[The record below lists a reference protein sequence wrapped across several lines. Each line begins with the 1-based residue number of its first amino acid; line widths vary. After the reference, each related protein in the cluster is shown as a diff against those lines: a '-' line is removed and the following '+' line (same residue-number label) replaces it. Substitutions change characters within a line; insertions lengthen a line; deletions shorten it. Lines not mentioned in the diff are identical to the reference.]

1 MNHRMNDGTDNPP
14 ALRLYMNL
22 SAIETMPQFA
32 GRSSHDLLAIIRD
45 AAFDGIQI
53 YDGAAESTVAAC
65 RSLGLGVAQ
74 SGRINVPSDAAVVA
88 QRLADGGAECATI
101 HLGWG
106 LEDFEEGVTLIDAM
120 LEASTQYR
128 LPLYAETHRATL
140 FQDMWRTVEFAKH
153 APDLRFNADFSHW
166 YTGLEMT
173 YGDFDTKLA
182 FVAPVME
189 RVRFM
194 HGRIGDSGCM
204 QVPINEAFSDTRPF
218 VEHFRQMWTL
228 AFRGFLKSAQP
239 GDYIGFSPELL
250 GPEFCYQ
257 RMIRSATGTLIEDG
271 NRWKQ
276 TILLTNIAK
285 DCFAQAHKENAQ
297 WKS

>member
-1 MNHRMNDGTDNPP
+1 MNHWMTDGTNNLP
-14 ALRLYMNL
+14 ALRLYMNM

-32 GRSSHDLLAIIRD
+32 GRDSYDLLAIIRD
-45 AAFDGIQI
+45 ADFDGVQFS
-53 YDGAAESTVAAC
+53 DGATESMLEAC

-74 SGRINVPSDAAVVA
+74 SGRISSPSDAAVVA
-88 QRLADGGAECATI
+88 QRLTGGGAECATI

-106 LEDFEEGVTLIDAM
+106 LEDFEEGVALIDAM
-120 LEASTQYR
+120 LEASTKYS

-153 APDLRFNADFSHW
+153 EPDLRFNADFSHW
-166 YTGLEMT
+166 YTGSEMT
-173 YGDFDTKLA
+173 YGDFNTKLA

-189 RVRFM
+189 RVSFM
-194 HGRIGDSGCM
+194 HGRIGDSGCI
-204 QVPINEAFSDTRPF
+204 QVLVNDAFSDTRPF
-218 VEHFRQMWTL
+218 VEHFRRMWTM

-239 GDYIGFSPELL
+239 GDYICFSPELL

-257 RMIRSATGTLIEDG
+257 RMIHSANDAWVEEG
-271 NRWKQ
+271 NRWEQ
-276 TILLTNIAK
+276 TIRLTDIAK
-285 DCFAQAHKENAQ
+285 NCFAQAHKENAQ